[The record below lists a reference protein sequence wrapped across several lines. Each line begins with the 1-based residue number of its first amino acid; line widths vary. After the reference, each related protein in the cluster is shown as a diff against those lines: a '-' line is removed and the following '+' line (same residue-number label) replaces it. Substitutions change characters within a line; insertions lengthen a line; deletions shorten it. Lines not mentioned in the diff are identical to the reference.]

1 MDFQQ
6 AFDTEVL
13 TTQHI
18 IPNCAPVQMPY
29 ANQAIMHDIEFVEII
44 IIIFQP
50 WTDSF
55 YSYIKGSPQWAVVLL
70 TYLTLSKQQNFAPV
84 QLSYVSKAIMHAIG
98 IAETII
104 MVFRPWTVSYY
115 YYIERQPPVSSCA
128 PDALNTL
135 KMAKFCTSSTGLS
148 QQSHHVR
155 YLVCRDYI
163 WDFPTLNIFFL
174 FLYKMAVPSE
184 QLFSR
189 RT

>member
-18 IPNCAPVQMPY
+18 IPNCAPVQMTY

-50 WTDSF
+50 WTDYF
-55 YSYIKGSPQWAVVLL
+55 YSYIKGNLQWAVVLL

-84 QLSYVSKAIMHAIG
+84 QLSYVSKAIMHDIG
-98 IAETII
+98 FAEPII
-104 MVFRPWTVSYY
+104 MVFRPWTVSSY
-115 YYIERQPPVSSCA
+115 YYIERQPPVSSCV

-135 KMAKFCTSSTGLS
+135 KMAKFCTCSTGLS

-155 YLVCRDYI
+155 YWVCRDYI
-163 WDFPTLNIFFL
+163 LDFPTLNIFFL